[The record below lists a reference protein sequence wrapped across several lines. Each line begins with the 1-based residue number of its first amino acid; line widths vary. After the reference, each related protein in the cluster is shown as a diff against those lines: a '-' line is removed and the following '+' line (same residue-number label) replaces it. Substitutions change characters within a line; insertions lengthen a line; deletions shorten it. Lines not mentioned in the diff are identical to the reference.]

1 MGDSLA
7 VGAGVFCVLVVLLVT
22 LASLGARRR
31 NRRRADRL
39 RGWARE
45 NGWTVTPHPAVN
57 WGTRLPGGNRDGIAV
72 AVSGRVGGRPV
83 SVAEYLVTDA
93 QVTSAPDGMGGT
105 TTSTAPV
112 DNFYVATV
120 AVLAQPLPAI
130 TVEPR
135 GAMSRLAHAVVGP
148 GESATGNPAF
158 DRAFR
163 IRTSDPAAVPRWC
176 TPQIID
182 AHLRGQIPP
191 WSVYGAELLT
201 YQPGRLDPAA
211 VPGQIAPVAY
221 LADLLDQSAA
231 R

>member
-1 MGDSLA
+1 MGMSM
-7 VGAGVFCVLVVLLVT
+7 VIGAGVFCVLVVLLVT
-22 LASLGARRR
+22 LASIAVGRR

-57 WGTRLPGGNRDGIAV
+57 WTARLPGGNRDGIAV
-72 AVSGRVGGRPV
+72 AVSGRVRGRPV

-93 QVTSAPDGMGGT
+93 QVTSVPDGMGGT
-105 TTSTAPV
+105 TSSTAPA
-112 DNFYVATV
+112 DHFYAVAV
-120 AVLAQPLPAI
+120 AVLAQPLPSI
-130 TVEPR
+130 SVEPR
-135 GAMSRLAHAVVGP
+135 GPMSRMARAVIGP

-163 IRTSDPAAVPRWC
+163 IRTSDPGAVPRWC
-176 TPQIID
+176 TPRVME
-182 AHLRGQIPP
+182 AHLRGQIPA
-191 WSVYGAELLT
+191 WSVHGAELLI
-201 YQPGRLDPAA
+201 YEPGRLDPAA
-211 VPGQIAPVAY
+211 IPARIAPITY